1 MQSVKLPL
9 NYFKCISGKILK
21 KKFNAQESIYISIC
35 TLIRVH
41 VNEIYSMVGIE
52 RSRTLCFQ
60 TTLINCSLKLGLK
73 LIKFENSLCKHKMNS
88 TFFSLD
94 TYMMSFQTKR
104 LGVQYER
111 SLIVINY
118 KNIQN

>member
-9 NYFKCISGKILK
+9 NYFKCISGKILKK

-52 RSRTLCFQ
+52 RS
-60 TTLINCSLKLGLK
+60 
-73 LIKFENSLCKHKMNS
+73 
-88 TFFSLD
+88 
-94 TYMMSFQTKR
+94 
-104 LGVQYER
+104 
-111 SLIVINY
+111 
-118 KNIQN
+118 